1 MQSLVSCVPRR
12 FIQSIEGD
20 KDVVIMFLK
29 ELWPRVVGEEIARNT
44 EPVRLTGEALAVRV
58 NSAVWANQLA
68 GLRSMMIGSINKFW
82 GGRLV
87 ETIRLEVDL

>member
-1 MQSLVSCVPRR
+1 MCGPARVSAELLV
-12 FIQSIEGD
+12 EGD

-44 EPVRLTGEALAVRV
+44 EPVRFTEDMLAVRV
-58 NSAVWANQLA
+58 YSAVWANQLA
-68 GLRSMMIGSINKFW
+68 GLRSMMIDSINKFW